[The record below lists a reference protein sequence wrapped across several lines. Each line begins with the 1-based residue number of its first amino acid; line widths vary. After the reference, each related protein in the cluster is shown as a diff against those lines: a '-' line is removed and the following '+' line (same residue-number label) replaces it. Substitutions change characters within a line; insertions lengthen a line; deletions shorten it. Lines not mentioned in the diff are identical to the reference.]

1 MAARRQHAGP
11 DHLGH
16 PHARN
21 ARRRISGIPEAQRIV
36 QADSGRDAFERGQH
50 LGTHPPLEEGAEDY
64 IVKPFNPQELKIRI
78 KKILD

>member
-50 LGTHPPLEEGAEDY
+50 LGTHPPAGRGCGRLYRQTVQSAGAQ
-64 IVKPFNPQELKIRI
+64 NTH
-78 KKILD
+78 